1 MNNKRGKEEYAGRKN
16 RGQEGKL
23 HDEEKYIWTV
33 NVRLEK
39 KKRVNYRER
48 EKMESTGTK
57 NKELRKESFMP
68 WRKYIWAVN
77 VTLEKRKIRKKHKEI
92 LERENGESAGTKNKE
107 IRKESFMAWKIIY
120 RPIL

>member
-1 MNNKRGKEEYAGRKN
+1 
-16 RGQEGKL
+16 
-23 HDEEKYIWTV
+23 
-33 NVRLEK
+33 
-39 KKRVNYRER
+39 
-48 EKMESTGTK
+48 MESTGTK